1 MRKLSVIA
9 ILMIMLFSFSSFAS
23 AQDAT
28 SPPYY
33 LSGNVSYEATYYNQN
48 FNAPGS
54 VTLTLLKV
62 TSDGDVPVG
71 SKTVI
76 VRPGETKTERVLLAS
91 NLPAD
96 YYKLKISYGSS
107 SVVVYADRIIQE

>member
-1 MRKLSVIA
+1 VIA

-33 LSGNVSYEATYYNQN
+33 LSGNVSYEATYYNQT
-48 FNAPGS
+48 FNGPSS

-62 TSDGDVPVG
+62 TSNGDVPVG
-71 SKTVI
+71 SQTVF
-76 VRPGETKTERVLLAS
+76 VRAGETKTERVLLAS

-96 YYKLKISYGSS
+96 YYKLKISYGSGN
-107 SVVVYADRIIQE
+107 VIVYADRFIQE